1 MTFFDRFT
9 GGTSPGT
16 SKNAI
21 KGIVENLNNILNTRK
36 GFGSFLSGYGIRDMN
51 EYSSRDHL
59 AAAVMEEVKFNIE
72 QYEPRLEL
80 MGISIENDDDPFRIS
95 FRIECNIRET
105 RESLLMEFNSV
116 NKNLNV
122 KRS

>member
-1 MTFFDRFT
+1 
-9 GGTSPGT
+9 
-16 SKNAI
+16 
-21 KGIVENLNNILNTRK
+21 
-36 GFGSFLSGYGIRDMN
+36 
-51 EYSSRDHL
+51 
-59 AAAVMEEVKFNIE
+59 
-72 QYEPRLEL
+72 

>member
-1 MTFFDRFT
+1 
-9 GGTSPGT
+9 
-16 SKNAI
+16 
-21 KGIVENLNNILNTRK
+21 L
-36 GFGSFLSGYGIRDMN
+36 SFLSGYGIRDMN